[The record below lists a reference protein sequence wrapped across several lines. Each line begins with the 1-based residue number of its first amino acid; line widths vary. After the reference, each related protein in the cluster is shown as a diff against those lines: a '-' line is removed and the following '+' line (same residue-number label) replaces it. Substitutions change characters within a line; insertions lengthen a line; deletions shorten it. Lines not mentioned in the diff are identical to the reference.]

1 MPISH
6 SVELVDAATALQW
19 LEHNKRNRPVSNATV
34 ARYGTS
40 VEIITGRNHNSIR
53 VGGLNPDQYP
63 EHHADDTLAT
73 LRIKSTPN
81 GTNVALVAHFG
92 DTHTLHDV
100 ARDMVQF
107 LFAHTPGA
115 TLRSVTA

>member
-1 MPISH
+1 M
-6 SVELVDAATALQW
+6 T
-19 LEHNKRNRPVSNATV
+19 ATV
-34 ARYGTS
+34 TQHLDQAVEDARTGALIRALRDYGTS

-53 VGGLNPDQYP
+53 VGGLNPDHYP

-92 DTHTLHDV
+92 DDKTLLD
-100 ARDMVQF
+100 ACTDMVQF